1 MNDHTITPFEAT
13 QIDKALQVL
22 NLLTNMPRMTQE
34 QACKNVGVDPKTYRK
49 WIATQDEALISF
61 EQARVEIERNE
72 YSTYLIAKNAITN
85 LLVNDAMKPDVPVGD
100 RIKALQHIDK
110 KMDELSNRYHTV
122 DVQAEQDLLS
132 GPKQEMGVSKLANR
146 VTIVESGN
154 ETTIRIKDKPQ
165 IIDAQVTDDTLALES
180 G

>member
-1 MNDHTITPFEAT
+1 
-13 QIDKALQVL
+13 
-22 NLLTNMPRMTQE
+22 
-34 QACKNVGVDPKTYRK
+34 
-49 WIATQDEALISF
+49 
-61 EQARVEIERNE
+61 
-72 YSTYLIAKNAITN
+72 
-85 LLVNDAMKPDVPVGD
+85 MKPDVPVGD

-110 KMDELSNRYHTV
+110 KMDELSDRYHTV

-165 IIDAQVTDDTLALES
+165 IIDAQATDDTLALES